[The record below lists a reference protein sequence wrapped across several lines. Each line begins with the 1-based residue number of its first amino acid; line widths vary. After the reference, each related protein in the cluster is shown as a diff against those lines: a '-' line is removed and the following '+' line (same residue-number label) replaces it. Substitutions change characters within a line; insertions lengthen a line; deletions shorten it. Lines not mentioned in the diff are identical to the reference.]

1 MNREDR
7 LREAR
12 TTEAMKN
19 GYTGMEGKF
28 ALIAKRLG
36 QPIMHQGSSC
46 YEQTFLEDPF
56 AIEDKED
63 TLPMLDEDDNS
74 YEIGLHFDGLSRG
87 ANLSVFVHFYNNEIV
102 VEYEGRKV
110 YREIAGEL
118 ERYAPA
124 PEWES
129 KIESFYNAAKM
140 ADRRQK
146 PFERK
151 KMLEEAKKKRQ
162 EIFDDFKSKW
172 GLA

>member
-12 TTEAMKN
+12 TTEAMKK

-28 ALIAKRLG
+28 STIARRLG
-36 QPIMHQGSSC
+36 ESVLQQGSSC
-46 YEQTFLEDPF
+46 YKQTFLEDPF
-56 AIEDKED
+56 AAEFMDESLP
-63 TLPMLDEDDNS
+63 TLEEDDNS

-87 ANLSVFVHFYNNEIV
+87 ANLSIFVHHYNKEIV
-102 VEYEGRKV
+102 VEFEGRKV

-118 ERYAPA
+118 ERFAPGV
-124 PEWES
+124 WEES
-129 KIESFYNAAKM
+129 AESFYKSAKLIE
-140 ADRRQK
+140 RRQK
-146 PFERK
+146 PLERK
-151 KMLEEAKKKRQ
+151 KMIEEADKKRK